1 MVILM
6 RWTSGGVFLCGGPMD
21 GFHYVVDQWL
31 IILLWWANGGFSLWL
46 IGIMFFL
53 TFSFIE
59 IYFVTTYHP
68 LAGDRIRGLFW
79 TLLG

>member
-1 MVILM
+1 
-6 RWTSGGVFLCGGPMD
+6 MD

-46 IGIMFFL
+46 IGIMFFV

-59 IYFVTTYHP
+59 TYFITTFQP
-68 LAGDRIRGLFW
+68 LAGDRKQGTFLDTTGIII
-79 TLLG
+79 